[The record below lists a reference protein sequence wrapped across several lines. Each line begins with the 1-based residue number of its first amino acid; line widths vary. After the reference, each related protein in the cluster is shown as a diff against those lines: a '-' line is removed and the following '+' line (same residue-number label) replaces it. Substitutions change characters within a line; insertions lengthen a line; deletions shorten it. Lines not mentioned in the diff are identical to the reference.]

1 MCFLV
6 KSFGFLPGPNLY
18 GCEITLPVT
27 TGRYHEGIGVLSGGL
42 GFVTLPST
50 MVSTW
55 LLAAQEMV
63 SQAGT
68 HSLHSGPPGA
78 LTKADRPLA
87 FSVENTASLKQ
98 LVLLLQVGLGNST
111 AW

>member
-55 LLAAQEMV
+55 QLRRWLARQ
-63 SQAGT
+63 
-68 HSLHSGPPGA
+68 A
-78 LTKADRPLA
+78 LTACIQGLPGHSPKQTGHWPFL
-87 FSVENTASLKQ
+87 LKT
-98 LVLLLQVGLGNST
+98 LLL
-111 AW
+111 